1 MPVWCKPLSRDTIV
15 AIRDDY
21 AAGEL
26 STTAICARYRI
37 GPDVLCY
44 WVDGGEPEGELHFPP
59 LPRRRKAAHGT
70 RQRRFSGKREAVVR
84 RLWRTAE
91 AQVFEIEQ
99 RLIGDLQQPDE
110 RERDARTLAVLAR
123 TLRDLNE
130 VDKGSAN
137 GNTTLNDDEHP
148 QDVEELRR
156 SLAQKLEALLGE
168 EDPELLGETEER
180 RTLNA

>member
-1 MPVWCKPLSRDTIV
+1 MPARRKPLSRDTIL

-26 STTAICARYRI
+26 STAVICARYRI
-37 GPDVLCY
+37 GPDILCY
-44 WVDGGEPEGELHFPP
+44 WIDGGEPEGELHFPP
-59 LPRRRKAAHGT
+59 LPRRRRAARGT
-70 RQRRFSGKREAVVR
+70 RQRRFSGKPEAVVR

-110 RERDARTLAVLAR
+110 RERDARTLGVLAR
-123 TLRDLNE
+123 TLRDLKTVE
-130 VDKGSAN
+130 TGSSN
-137 GNTTLNDDEHP
+137 GSPPPNDDEPP

-168 EDPELLGETEER
+168 HDPELPGETER
-180 RTLNA
+180 PRALDV